1 MSSRTSTGWA
11 SLLLV
16 ACLLAVGFHFVGE
29 SLTAA
34 QAGLPAARAGQGLHP
49 EHDLAGDQ
57 FVLSAFVGLSGES
70 GRLWGPP
77 PLLRSAGLASF
88 TPPTP
93 PPDL

>member
-1 MSSRTSTGWA
+1 MSSRTSPGWA
-11 SLLLV
+11 GLLLV
-16 ACLLAVGFHFVGE
+16 ACLVAVSFHFIGE

-34 QAGLPAARAGQGLHP
+34 RASPPAARAGQGLHP

-57 FVLSAFVGLSGES
+57 FVLSASVRLCGES
-70 GRLWGPP
+70 GGLWGPP
-77 PLLRSAGLASF
+77 PLLLAAGLGSF

>member
-1 MSSRTSTGWA
+1 MSSRTSPAWA

-16 ACLLAVGFHFVGE
+16 ACLLSVGIHFVGE

-34 QAGLPAARAGQGLHP
+34 QAGLPAARAGQGLHL

-57 FVLSAFVGLSGES
+57 FVLSASVGLSGES

-77 PLLRSAGLASF
+77 PLLLAAGLASF
-88 TPPTP
+88 SPPTP
-93 PPDL
+93 PPDV

>member
-1 MSSRTSTGWA
+1 MSSRTSPGWA
-11 SLLLV
+11 CLV
-16 ACLLAVGFHFVGE
+16 LVVCLLAVGSHFFGE

-34 QAGLPAARAGQGLHP
+34 RADPPTARTGPGLHP
-49 EHDLAGDQ
+49 GHDLAGDQ
-57 FVLSAFVGLSGES
+57 FVLSASVGLFGES

-77 PLLRSAGLASF
+77 PLLLTGGLASF

>member
-1 MSSRTSTGWA
+1 MSSRTSPGWA
-11 SLLLV
+11 GLLLV
-16 ACLLAVGFHFVGE
+16 ACLLAVGFHYFGD

-34 QAGLPAARAGQGLHP
+34 QAGPPAVMAGHALHP

-57 FVLSAFVGLSGES
+57 FVLSASAGLAGEP

-77 PLLRSAGLASF
+77 PLLPAAGLASF

-93 PPDL
+93 PPDV

>member
-1 MSSRTSTGWA
+1 MFSRTSPGWA
-11 SLLLV
+11 GLLLV

-34 QAGLPAARAGQGLHP
+34 QASLPAAIAWQGLHL

-57 FVLSAFVGLSGES
+57 FVLSASVGLGSES
-70 GRLWGPP
+70 SRLWGPP
-77 PLLRSAGLASF
+77 PLLLAAGLASF

-93 PPDL
+93 PPDV